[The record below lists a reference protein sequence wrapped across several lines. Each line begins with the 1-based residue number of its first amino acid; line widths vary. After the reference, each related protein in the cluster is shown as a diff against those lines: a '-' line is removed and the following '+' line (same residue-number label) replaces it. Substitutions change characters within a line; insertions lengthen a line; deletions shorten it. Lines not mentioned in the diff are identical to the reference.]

1 MIKIDRKEAAAF
13 LISGVWNTIF
23 GYGVYAFFVW
33 LLTGVLPAAFMF
45 ASIIST
51 VFSITNSF
59 FVLKFFVFKTKGN
72 YLKEYIRCWGV
83 YGAAGLINLALL
95 PVAVWIFNILLLREY
110 LHLSPYLAGLALL
123 GIVVIF
129 SFFGHKNITFC
140 KKENRGEQL

>member
-1 MIKIDRKEAAAF
+1 MIKIDRKEATAF
-13 LISGVWNTIF
+13 LIAGVWNTIF

-59 FVLKFFVFKTKGN
+59 FIYKFFVFKTKGN
-72 YLKEYIRCWGV
+72 YLKEYIRCWAV

-95 PVAVWIFNILLLREY
+95 PVAVWVFNVLLPQQY
-110 LHLSPYLAGLALL
+110 LHMSPYIAGLALL
-123 GIVVIF
+123 FITVIF
-129 SFFGHKNITFC
+129 SFFGHRNITFC
-140 KKENRGEQL
+140 KKDIQ